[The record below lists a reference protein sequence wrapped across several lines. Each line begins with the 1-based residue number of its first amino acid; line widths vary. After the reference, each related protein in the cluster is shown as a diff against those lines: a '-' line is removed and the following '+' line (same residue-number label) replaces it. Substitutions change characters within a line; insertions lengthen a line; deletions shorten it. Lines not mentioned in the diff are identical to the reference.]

1 MDMAFINLHHV
12 RDDQQTFCCQMLIR
26 AISTKSLADPHFL
39 GLDQVLFLWT
49 RLAVPSTCLL
59 AIKSDRPIEKQLFS
73 LNKLVTLIV
82 SIATLLALS
91 QLNRKKL
98 FRVINARIFLKQIS
112 TLEKHLDKWMNSYS
126 LLHINGS
133 FVIDLHCREL
143 PFDLYPTSHSRLHFL
158 YNLRSVLS

>member
-1 MDMAFINLHHV
+1 
-12 RDDQQTFCCQMLIR
+12 MLIR

-133 FVIDLHCREL
+133 FVIDLHCREFPL
-143 PFDLYPTSHSRLHFL
+143 TYIRRPILGSISSIICV
-158 YNLRSVLS
+158 SVLS